1 MEVIGG
7 DRGRGARDPF
17 LYHGKLSGAWPQMS
31 SRRAQA
37 DPEDPQDDSYLPHKG
52 LIVYCDCI
60 KILVREILGKV

>member
-7 DRGRGARDPF
+7 DRGSGARDPF

-52 LIVYCDCI
+52 AHSL
-60 KILVREILGKV
+60 L